1 MIRQNGGEVYVPAQ
15 PFAFLFTY
23 IHGRAALAGPA
34 PTFACMLTHASFLL
48 TGPSHGRLFEVDATY
63 QATGQAKPVLLFVH
77 GFKGFKDWGHFP
89 LVADFFAEQGFVF
102 VKLNLSHNGL
112 VVGGTGDLEDLEAFG
127 RNNFSIE
134 LDDIGQVIDAL
145 FTAGATS
152 VPSAEMDLGR
162 LFLVGHS
169 RGGGLV
175 LLKAAEDRRVRAV
188 ATWAAIADIHPQWPQ
203 AVFAEWER
211 TGVLHVPNMRT
222 GVELPMHYQIVE
234 NYHANRPRLDIPHNV
249 RRKLKQPLLLIH
261 GDEDETVNVAAAH
274 KLHDLKPDAELLL
287 VPGATHMFGG
297 AHPWAASV
305 LPAPAQHVAEATA
318 AFFKRQA

>member
-1 MIRQNGGEVYVPAQ
+1 MIRQNGGAVYFPAQ
-15 PFAFLFTY
+15 PFALLFNYTTG
-23 IHGRAALAGPA
+23 HTALPDTA
-34 PTFACMLTHASFLL
+34 PTFASMLTRTSFLL
-48 TGPSHGRLFEVDATY
+48 TGPRHGRSFEADATY
-63 QATGQAKPVLLFVH
+63 RPTGQAKPVLLFVH

-89 LVADFFAEQGFVF
+89 LLADFFAEQDFVF

-145 FTAGATS
+145 FTDGATP
-152 VPSAEMDLGR
+152 VPAAEMDLSR

-175 LLKAAEDRRVRAV
+175 LLKAAEDPRVRAV
-188 ATWAAIADIHPQWPQ
+188 TTWAAIAEIHPQWPQ
-203 AVFAEWER
+203 AVFDEWER
-211 TGVLHVPNMRT
+211 TGVLHVPNTRT
-222 GVELPMHYQIVE
+222 GVELPMRYQIVE
-234 NYHANRPRLDIPHNV
+234 NYHANRPRLDISHNV
-249 RRKLKQPLLLIH
+249 RRKLKQPLLIIH

-274 KLHDLKPDAELLL
+274 KLHEFKPDAELLL

-297 AHPWAASV
+297 AHPWATSV
-305 LPAPAQHVAEATA
+305 LPAPALHVAEATA